1 MSSDR
6 FLDEKWVKKLDRQL
20 QDDIDR
26 VGVDQKTL
34 VEVFDKYTLNI
45 LGKLISDRVIDILD
59 FPISTGK
66 EGIVFRGVTPGK
78 KFVALKIYRISN
90 ATFKHIYD
98 YIAGDPRFRS
108 VHKTRKD
115 IVFAW
120 TKKEFKNL
128 ERLKKIG
135 VTAPKPITSINNV
148 LVMEYIGDA
157 RRPAPLMR
165 DVVLDNPKDVFE
177 TLIDFVSKMYK
188 KAELVHSDLS
198 AFNVLI
204 YRKRPYLI
212 DLGQAVVLEHPLSH
226 EFLRRD
232 VHNMVQFFR
241 RYDIQGDET
250 EIYENIVKNRD
261 ADEVS

>member
-20 QDDIDR
+20 QDVIDR
-26 VGVDQKTL
+26 VGVDRKTL
-34 VEVFDKYTLNI
+34 DQVFDKYTLNI
-45 LGKLISDRVIDILD
+45 LGKLISDKVIDILD

-66 EGIVFRGVTPGK
+66 EGVVFRGVTPGK

-98 YIAGDPRFRS
+98 YITGDPRFRS

-165 DVVLDNPKDVFE
+165 DVVLDNPRDIFE

-204 YRKRPYLI
+204 HRKHPYLI
-212 DLGQAVVLEHPLSH
+212 DLGQGVLLEHPQAQ
-226 EFLRRD
+226 EFLKRDIHNIVNYFKKYNIRRD
-232 VHNMVQFFR
+232 ENV
-241 RYDIQGDET
+241 
-250 EIYENIVKNRD
+250 IYKNITKK
-261 ADEVS
+261 